1 MLSNNLFLLLESVLS
16 EQDLV
21 KKLDK
26 VKDIYE
32 KLNEGSLDL
41 SEIKNIKS
49 FKDVGR
55 PEYPKLVPPK
65 EVKPRKLNSNEGIAA
80 FLHAIA
86 HIEFNAVNLACDAA
100 YRFQDMPFSY
110 YKDWLQ
116 VASEE
121 VKHFGLLND
130 YLRELGYKY
139 GDFVAHNS
147 LWELAYHTKED
158 VLIRMGLVPRVM
170 EARGLDVTPSI
181 IKKFEQIGDKRAV
194 EILSIILR
202 EEVGHVKIGNYWY
215 HYLCQ
220 TRGLNPIETFK
231 SLLDKYLTS
240 PLRPPF
246 SFELRKLAGFTEE
259 ELNFLEKLA
268 L

>member
-1 MLSNNLFLLLESVLS
+1 MLHNNLFLQLENVLS
-16 EQDLV
+16 EQDLT

-26 VKDIYE
+26 VKDIYI
-32 KLNEGSLDL
+32 KLNDGSLDI
-41 SEIKNIKS
+41 SEYKDIKD

-55 PEYPKLVPPK
+55 PEYPKLVSPK
-65 EVKPRKLNSNEGIAA
+65 EVKPRKLNTKEGISA

-86 HIEFNAVNLACDAA
+86 HIEFNAINLACDAA
-100 YRFQDMPFSY
+100 YRFQNMPFSY

-116 VASEE
+116 VAFEE

-130 YLRELGYKY
+130 YLKDLGYTY

-147 LWELAYHTKED
+147 LWELAYNTRED
-158 VLIRMGLVPRVM
+158 VLTRMGLVPRVM

-181 IKKFEQIGDKRAV
+181 IKKFEQIGDERAV

-215 HYLCQ
+215 HHLCQ
-220 TRGLNPIETFK
+220 NRNLDPIETFK
-231 SLLDKYLTS
+231 NLLDKYLTS

-246 SFELRKLAGFTEE
+246 SYEHRKLAGFSEQ
-259 ELNFLEKLA
+259 ELNFLEELA
-268 L
+268 S